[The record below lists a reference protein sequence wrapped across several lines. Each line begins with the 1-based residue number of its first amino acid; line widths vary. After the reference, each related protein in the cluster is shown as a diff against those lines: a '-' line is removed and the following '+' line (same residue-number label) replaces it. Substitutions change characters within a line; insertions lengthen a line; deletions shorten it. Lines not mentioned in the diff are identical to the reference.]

1 MIAIAVDMNH
11 SLYLLTVWLNCTSW
25 QGMFVEET
33 LNLSCKT
40 FKKAFL
46 SQKPVEELLLNGI
59 FYLVVSSF
67 EK

>member
-11 SLYLLTVWLNCTSW
+11 SLYLLAVWLNCTSR